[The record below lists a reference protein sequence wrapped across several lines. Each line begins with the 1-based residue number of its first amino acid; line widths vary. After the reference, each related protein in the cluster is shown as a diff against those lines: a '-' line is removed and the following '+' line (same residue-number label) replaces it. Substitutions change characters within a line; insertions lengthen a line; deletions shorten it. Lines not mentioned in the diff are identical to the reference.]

1 VIHHHDAEPRF
12 ILSTTRSDA
21 QRNRTRIL
29 AAARDLVARDGAAV
43 RMDVIATAA
52 GLAVGTLYRH
62 FPTKDALVAA
72 VVEEAVQSLVDLVE
86 GARSRVERGGSPGVE
101 LDALVRA
108 LVARHAEDRAL
119 KAAAASLG
127 TGGHHDP
134 DAPPGSPAAVRALA
148 AVEEVLAAA
157 RARGEVRADVTV
169 EDLLL
174 LMAQLPD
181 ADAPV
186 RTRDRFVELFLAGL
200 HAPG

>member
-1 VIHHHDAEPRF
+1 M
-12 ILSTTRSDA
+12 STTRADA

-29 AAARDLVARDGAAV
+29 AAARELVTRDGAAV
-43 RMDVIATAA
+43 RMDAIAGAA

-72 VVEEAVQSLVDLVE
+72 VVEDSVQALVDLVE
-86 GARSRVERGGSPGVE
+86 AARCRVEGGGSPGAE

-108 LVARHAEDRAL
+108 LVARHTEDRAL

-127 TGGHHDP
+127 AGGHHDP
-134 DAPPGSPAAVRALA
+134 AAAAGSPAAVRALA

-157 RARGEVRADVTV
+157 RARGEVRPDVTV

-181 ADAPV
+181 ADAPA
-186 RTRDRFVELFLAGL
+186 RSRDRFVELFLAGL

>member
-1 VIHHHDAEPRF
+1 
-12 ILSTTRSDA
+12 
-21 QRNRTRIL
+21 
-29 AAARDLVARDGAAV
+29 
-43 RMDVIATAA
+43 
-52 GLAVGTLYRH
+52 VGTLYRH

-86 GARSRVERGGSPGVE
+86 AARSRVEGGGSPGVE

-108 LVARHAEDRAL
+108 LVARHDEDRAL

-127 TGGHHDP
+127 SGRYHDP

-148 AVEEVLAAA
+148 AVEEVLDAA
-157 RARGEVRADVTV
+157 RARGEVRPDVTV

-186 RTRDRFVELFLAGL
+186 RTRDRFVELFPAGL